1 MSALLMSAVILGPG
15 GGQRG
20 AALDFP
26 AQGDDTTYS
35 MGVFRI
41 VVDPI
46 FRTLLEPGG
55 PNVTYPGYS
64 LADFK
69 VTSPLC
75 IDSATTIGRSGPSI
89 RPRIFP
95 TPIGL
100 GSWDSVSG
108 YGAYPATPFT
118 WLFPMPNTAEVLT
131 EIKSFVLSSASSS
144 AGQRECPPDP
154 RVPPVPINWPMVK
167 SGTFAGVMPRSL
179 GMVHENMPNG
189 VGASDFPA
197 HSFFDIF
204 VEVSLP
210 PIPGTKSGTL
220 FPAGGALLT
229 NGTPLIITNL
239 ALDNFPPTVVYIHGE
254 TTAVPLKFKQPNPP
268 YWAAGEVFGW
278 LVLAGHGTS
287 SNDCSNPGAVTALLD
302 AALGPIGTSAPEM
315 PVEWT
320 RTNTLCPSPG
330 TTYESVKDIDI
341 IQFPV
346 PGFGAVSVRN
356 FVHGNLVN
364 PILPPPVGGTAFY
377 NANGTMVTAELST
390 DGQTWQ
396 GAQAFGPVQVRIRNT
411 SGTGGTST
419 FDTEMLQLNLSG
431 NGPLG
436 PFMLR
441 ESPTRQSLGR
451 HTIRPNGSN
460 FEISSFFDV
469 FLELQN
475 PADPTGQTWIPADR
489 AVRVLPS
496 APPAAPHTIF
506 IKQDGTSLA
515 LDWLGE
521 FQLEAATSV
530 QGPYQIVPGATS
542 GPFRTTAGGNERYF
556 KLRK

>member
-1 MSALLMSAVILGPG
+1 MSALLMGAVLLGPG

-26 AQGDDTTYS
+26 GQGDDTTFS

-46 FRTLLEPGG
+46 FRTLLEPAG
-55 PNVTYPGYS
+55 PDVTYPGYS

-75 IDSATTIGRSGPSI
+75 IDNMTTIGRSAPMV

-95 TPIGL
+95 TPIGA
-100 GSWDSVSG
+100 GSWDTVLG
-108 YGAYPATPFT
+108 YGAIPATPFT
-118 WLFPMPNTAEVLT
+118 WLFAPANTAEVVT
-131 EIKSFVLSSASSS
+131 EIKSFVLSSVSTS
-144 AGQRECPPDP
+144 AGQEHCPPDP
-154 RVPPVPINWPMVK
+154 RVPPVPLNWPMVK
-167 SGTFAGVMPRSL
+167 SGTFAGVSPRSL
-179 GMVHENMPNG
+179 GLVHENTANG

-210 PIPGTKSGTL
+210 PVLGTKSFTQ

-254 TTAVPLKFKQPNPP
+254 TTAVPLKFKQNNAPF
-268 YWAAGEVFGW
+268 WAAGEIFGW
-278 LVLAGHGTS
+278 LVLAGHGTAT
-287 SNDCSNPGAVTALLD
+287 NCNPTAVAALLD
-302 AALGPIGTSAPEM
+302 AALGPVGTSAPEM

-320 RTNTLCPSPG
+320 RPNTLCPSPG

-341 IQFPV
+341 IQFVV
-346 PGFGAVSVRN
+346 PGVGAVSVRN
-356 FVHGNLVN
+356 FVHGNLNN
-364 PILPPPVGGTAFY
+364 PILPPAAAGGMAFY
-377 NANGTMVTAELST
+377 TTPIANPTVVTAQLST
-390 DGQTWQ
+390 DGVTWQ
-396 GAQAFGPVQVRIRNT
+396 GAQASGPVQVKITNT

-431 NGPLG
+431 NSPLG
-436 PFMLR
+436 AFRLR
-441 ESPTRQSLGR
+441 ESPTKISAGK
-451 HTIRPNGSN
+451 HTIRPKGTN

-469 FLELQN
+469 FLDLSVDN
-475 PADPTGQTWIPADR
+475 GASWIPSDR
-489 AVRVLPS
+489 SVRVLPN
-496 APPAAPHTIF
+496 AHRAAPHSIF
-506 IKQDGTSLA
+506 IKRDGPQITLN
-515 LDWLGE
+515 WLGD
-521 FQLEAATSV
+521 FQLQSATSV
-530 QGPYQIVPGATS
+530 QGPYQDVPGVFT
-542 GPFRTTAGGNERYF
+542 GPVSITAGGRERY
-556 KLRK
+556 LRLRQ